1 MHSKH
6 LLASVAAV
14 ATMFV
19 ASPALADDDDEEVTL
34 VSCDESIGTIALVDG
49 DTTGWTEWDLGS
61 PRELVNVLAAESGC
75 FTPHNR
81 AGGDPANY
89 LVTVIAGSEEQVDQ
103 SINTAT
109 GVATQ
114 ALVSSG
120 AAGAVASRVP
130 FGGSA
135 LGLLGGLGGRRTTY
149 AAGIRVVS
157 PANGMTL
164 ASGRGTVTRNS
175 ISFGGRNNWAK
186 STADSV
192 GYDSRHGRRLMEAY
206 IVAFN
211 NLVAQRAAIEAAPAM
226 ASSEPETP
234 VAQVAVD
241 TIMRDAP
248 SAEAIEVRGLR
259 QGTELTPTGNREGL
273 FIEVT
278 DNFGTQGWVS
288 VEDLL

>member
-14 ATMFV
+14 ATMLA
-19 ASPALADDDDEEVTL
+19 ASPAIADDDDEVSL
-34 VSCDESIGTIALVDG
+34 VSCDESLGTIALVDG
-49 DTTGWTEWDLGS
+49 DMTGWTEWDLGS
-61 PRELVNVLAAESGC
+61 PRELVNILAAESGC
-75 FTPHNR
+75 FTPHSP
-81 AGGDPANY
+81 ASGDAANF

-103 SINTAT
+103 SISTAT

-120 AAGAVASRVP
+120 AASAVARSVP

-135 LGLLGGLGGRRTTY
+135 LGLLGGLGGRKTTY

-164 ASGRGTVTRNS
+164 ASGRGMVTSNS

-186 STADSV
+186 NTADSV
-192 GYDSRHGRRLMEAY
+192 GYDSRHGRRLLEAF

-211 NLVAQRAAIEAAPAM
+211 NLVAQRAAIEAAPAL
-226 ASSEPETP
+226 AAPAPETP
-234 VAQVAVD
+234 SAQVAID
-241 TIMRDAP
+241 TIMRAGPTAD
-248 SAEAIEVRGLR
+248 SDEVRGLR

-278 DNFGTQGWVS
+278 DNFGTLGWVS